1 MPAPPGTFPSILGF
15 SHCFSDQEYQQMK
28 QKTRACCPPPHEVF
42 LHKRP
47 AVFLWLIECH
57 FEFCLSPLQWP
68 KPFGGVWASVS
79 GLEVLERLFCRG
91 HAIASCLF
99 SAGVRSDSL
108 ECLLFKRGARGK
120 DGGAVFFL
128 FRSAPQGLPFGQ
140 RQRTVFPVRQR
151 NKKSKEKQFFLHNC
165 NKRSQIVS

>member
-1 MPAPPGTFPSILGF
+1 
-15 SHCFSDQEYQQMK
+15 MK

-108 ECLLFKRGARGK
+108 ECLLFKRARGK
-120 DGGAVFFL
+120 EPRWDETFFYL
-128 FRSAPQGLPFGQ
+128 GLPLKDCHLAKGNGPFFRS
-140 RQRTVFPVRQR
+140 V
-151 NKKSKEKQFFLHNC
+151 KEI
-165 NKRSQIVS
+165 RSQKKNSFFCIIATKGLKLFPKMDGCSAASN